1 MEIVYLPKRPLNL
14 RLQKFAELDTQQ
26 TLMGIACTPNKPLH
40 QLHIHA
46 PLDLLLM
53 VMELAFKRELLIK
66 LLLIKCVDLDIQ
78 VTETEIVSQSIHK
91 LHHQLLIILV
101 KLVIFLTEMGDVY

>member
-66 LLLIKCVDLDIQ
+66 LRLIKCVDLDIQ

-91 LHHQLLIILV
+91 LHHQL
-101 KLVIFLTEMGDVY
+101 